1 MKALFLCL
9 ALCALP
15 AFGGSRIAP
24 IRLYIQFQQEP
35 PDAVLESIQ
44 EELTTIM
51 VPAGIDFDWR
61 LLSQTKGNEVSVELA
76 VIHFKGTC
84 NTADLSPAD
93 AYPGPLGWTHI
104 SDGQILPFSDINC
117 DGIRLFTQRE
127 LLQIPEAARDLTYGR
142 AVARVLAHELYHIF
156 AKTRKHTSGGIGKP
170 AYSVQE
176 LLSNKF
182 QFQKKDCDVLRAHQA
197 HLESIAVAAG
207 Q

>member
-1 MKALFLCL
+1 MKALILCL
-9 ALCALP
+9 ALGAFP

-24 IRLYIQFQQEP
+24 IRLYIQFQQQP

-44 EELTTIM
+44 EELATIM

-61 LLSQTKGNEVSVELA
+61 LLSESKGNEVSVELA
-76 VIHFKGTC
+76 VIHFKGIC
-84 NTADLSPAD
+84 DAADLVPAD

-104 SDGQILPFSDINC
+104 SDGQILPFTDINC

-127 LLQIPEAARDLTYGR
+127 LLQVPEAARDRTYGR

-156 AKTRKHTSGGIGKP
+156 AKTRKHTANGIGKP
-170 AYSVQE
+170 AYSVSE

-182 QFQKKDCDVLRAHQA
+182 LFQKKDCDVLRAHQA
-197 HLESIAVAAG
+197 HLDSIAAASG